1 VANVLVGSR
10 ADLRNVGEMTL
21 PNVPPH
27 TELFNIAVGTRDAC
41 RLFLGTNAESA
52 ISPLAIAAFQ
62 LQAAHVGARIAAMAT
77 EAAYGEMLRA
87 IVTDS
92 EGGFSVSLNLSA
104 RCSATVVDLCAA
116 ALGRLLGRS
125 GLPSR
130 EMDAAEI
137 ANSLKKAPAPA
148 PLAPLVDPFVVRLGS
163 TDWDSIVTLRHAVTH
178 KVYKRGVYGSTR
190 QAPEPAPLA
199 WPQQN
204 DVEWG
209 GRMVAMDAAAGA
221 MVSFA
226 DDTFREFCGN
236 LARLAPAS

>member
-1 VANVLVGSR
+1 
-10 ADLRNVGEMTL
+10 MTL

-27 TELFNIAVGTRDAC
+27 TELFNIAVGTGDAC
-41 RLFLGTNAESA
+41 RLFLGADAELA

-62 LQAAHVGARIAAMAT
+62 LQAAHVGARVAAMAP
-77 EAAYGEMLRA
+77 EAEYGEVLRA

-92 EGGFSVSLNLSA
+92 EGGFSVSLNLST

-125 GLPSR
+125 QSLSR

-137 ANSLKKAPAPA
+137 ANSLKKAPAPE
-148 PLAPLVDPFVVRLGS
+148 PLAPVVAPFLVRLGS
-163 TDWDSIVTLRHAVTH
+163 PDWHSIVNLRHAVTH

-190 QAPEPAPLA
+190 KPPEPAPLA

-209 GRMVAMDAAAGA
+209 GTMVAMDAAAAA
-221 MVSFA
+221 MVAFA

-236 LARLAPAS
+236 LACLAPAS